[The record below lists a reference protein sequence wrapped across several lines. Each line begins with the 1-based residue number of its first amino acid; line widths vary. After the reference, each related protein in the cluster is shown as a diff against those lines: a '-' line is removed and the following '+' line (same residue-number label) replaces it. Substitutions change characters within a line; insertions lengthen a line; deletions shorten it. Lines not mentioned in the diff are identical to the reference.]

1 MALSAMTMKRIEAC
15 AIIVAHDKAEKIAD
29 MAETLECDTMDA
41 AKRYII
47 GALKAGIRRGT
58 YRTYSDALDAL
69 EREQVGDRGESIGAL
84 NELERTV
91 RRINHINAK
100 PSTEWE
106 RELLNGKEVTE
117 LKRRH
122 DVRNMAKVYG
132 SLYVQWIE
140 REDAGTVEYIYE
152 TAEHDAEVLK
162 IDSVISAYIREY
174 IGRLSPT
181 AQKAIRL
188 IVESAYNSEAIATAK
203 DGDGKALRNK
213 AEYLH
218 RGFPERKAVSV
229 REFVEILR
237 KYAA

>member
-15 AIIVAHDKAEKIAD
+15 AIIAAHDKAEKIAD
-29 MAETLECDTMDA
+29 MVETLECDTMDA

-84 NELERTV
+84 SDIDRTV

-100 PSTEWE
+100 PSTAWE

-117 LKRRH
+117 LKRAH
-122 DVRNMAKVYG
+122 SRNMAKVYG

-152 TAEHDAEVLK
+152 TAEHDAEVLR
-162 IDSVISAYIREY
+162 IDSTIQAYMHEY

-188 IVESAYNSEAIATAK
+188 IVESAYNSEAIAAAK

-229 REFVEILR
+229 REFVEILK